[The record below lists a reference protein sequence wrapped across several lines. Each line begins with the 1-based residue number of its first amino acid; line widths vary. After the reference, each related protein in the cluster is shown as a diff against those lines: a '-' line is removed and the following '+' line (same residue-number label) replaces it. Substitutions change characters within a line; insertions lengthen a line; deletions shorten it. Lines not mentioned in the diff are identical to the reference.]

1 VRRLFWLSLGA
12 AAGYYVARKGTVA
25 VQQARERGLVGNVTL
40 AAGSAS
46 RLAASASRTGVA
58 VGEAVNQRAR
68 GVAGP
73 TTATPDRSA
82 APDGTAAADTSGPQ
96 PSARPTSTSTRE
108 ARP

>member
-1 VRRLFWLSLGA
+1 VRRLFWLSVGA

-25 VQQARERGLVGNVTL
+25 VEQARERGLVGNVTL

-58 VGEAVNQRAR
+58 VGEAVNARAR
-68 GVAGP
+68 GLGQLPSAD
-73 TTATPDRSA
+73 PDRTA
-82 APDGTAAADTSGPQ
+82 APDTPAPQ
-96 PSARPTSTSTRE
+96 QPARPTSTSTRE